1 MKNQQFGLLILRL
14 SLGILLIFHGINKI
28 FNGVDSIIDMLNDKG
43 IPGFLAYA
51 VYIGEV
57 IAPLLLIIGY
67 RARLAALLIAANF
80 LVIIFIAHPGQI
92 SSFTGSGAWALEVQ
106 GLFLFASLALFFTG
120 GGKYG
125 LSVRNRWD

>member
-1 MKNQQFGLLILRL
+1 MKNQHFGLLLFRL
-14 SLGILLIFHGINKI
+14 SVGVLLIFHGIHKI
-28 FNGVDSIIDMLNDKG
+28 FNGVDSIIDMLSDKG
-43 IPGFLAYA
+43 IPGFLGYA

-67 RARLAALLIAANF
+67 RTRLAALLIVANF
-80 LVIIFIAHPGQI
+80 MVIIFVAHPGEI

-106 GLFLFASLALFFTG
+106 GLYLFASLALFFTG